1 MDILFLFKA
10 LSVVAGCLIGMV
22 LGSLLSAI
30 WLRLAARWM
39 GFGKIP
45 YLTAFTSALL
55 SNFVVLTFNLSIG
68 VNRGIA
74 IALLDKMPTEPHSHT
89 IDFTYL
95 YPPIYFLYSTLLG
108 LLITAVIFCRTLPNN
123 KDNDS
128 RIPFGDS
135 LALTSLY
142 FALAFTCTVLLC
154 LLAFGIMFG
163 LMDLVGA

>member
-55 SNFVVLTFNLSIG
+55 SNFVALTFNLSIL
-68 VNRGIA
+68 VANQGIT
-74 IALLDKMPTEPHSHT
+74 IALLEKISNQPDSYA
-89 IDFTYL
+89 IDFIYL
-95 YPPIYFLYSTLLG
+95 YPLIYFLYSTLLG
-108 LLITAVIFCRTLPNN
+108 LLITAVIFRRTLPNN

-128 RIPFGDS
+128 RLPFGDS

-142 FALAFTCTVLLC
+142 FALAFTCTLLLC
-154 LLAFGIMFG
+154 LLALDII
-163 LMDLVGA
+163 LYLA